1 MLPLLLVACD
11 PLRSAVHELTAPEAP
26 TADSAEPEPTVVVEA
41 RQTSADGS
49 TEVRVEVSA
58 ESSGSAVVVGGEKGV
73 IVGDHDEVTGVR
85 VGGEKGV
92 VIGRDDETRGVRV
105 GGEKG
110 VEVGKGGIS
119 IGGRT
124 IVGSGKKEEKK
135 EEKQ

>member
-1 MLPLLLVACD
+1 MLTVLLVACD
-11 PLRSAVHELTAPEAP
+11 PLRSTVHELTAPGAP
-26 TADSAEPEPTVVVEA
+26 TADSADAEGAVVVELRA
-41 RQTSADGS
+41 TSGDA
-49 TEVRVEVSA
+49 TAEVHVQVEG
-58 ESSGSAVVVGGEKGV
+58 ETTGSAVVVGGEKGV

-92 VIGRDDETRGVRV
+92 VIGKDGETRGVRV

-124 IVGSGKKEEKK
+124 IVGSGEKDEKK
-135 EEKQ
+135 